1 MDMFDKFTLNTD
13 GGARGNPGPSAIG
26 CVIKNSSGEVVNQFK
41 EYIGIATNNVAEYS
55 ALIKGLS
62 IALELDISSL
72 SCFLD
77 SELVV
82 KQVNGIYRVKDENL
96 KLLHSEVAV
105 LKSKFKQISFNH
117 VRREANSLADKLV
130 NEALDSH
137 G

>member
-1 MDMFDKFTLNTD
+1 MDMFEQFTLNTD

-26 CVIKNSSGEVVNQFK
+26 GVIKNSSGEVIKQFK
-41 EYIGIATNNVAEYS
+41 EYTGVSTNNVAEYS

-82 KQVNGIYRVKDENL
+82 KQLNGQYRVKDENL
-96 KLLHSEVAV
+96 KLLYAKILE
-105 LKSKFKQISFNH
+105 LKSK
-117 VRREANSLADKLV
+117 
-130 NEALDSH
+130 
-137 G
+137 

>member
-41 EYIGIATNNVAEYS
+41 EYIGIATNNVSEYS